1 MNVFERAVLTR
12 RQRQDE
18 LVKMCPGSA
27 RVIHRPNTNPDGSEI
42 VTNTDYEFPAWI
54 CEDYVKGLCEVCEL
68 YQPTYL
74 TPSIFNVLM
83 VFWHWLQ
90 AMRLSLLE
98 RDEFEV
104 RFFRN
109 QLQRFC
115 GIQVDLNGADINNNS
130 GSATP

>member
-42 VTNTDYEFPAWI
+42 VTNTDYEFPAWN
-54 CEDYVKGLCEVCEL
+54 CEDYVKGLCE
-68 YQPTYL
+68 
-74 TPSIFNVLM
+74 
-83 VFWHWLQ
+83 

-115 GIQVDLNGADINNNS
+115 GIQVDLNDADINKNN